1 MAKTCPK
8 CETSN
13 PENAKFCGECGTQ
26 LPSVKDIEI
35 TETMETPKEELT
47 TGSTFAKR
55 YQIIEEL
62 GRGGMGNVYR
72 ALDKKLNE
80 EVALKL
86 IKSEI
91 ASDKKTLERFGNE
104 LKIARR
110 ISHKNVGR
118 MYEMMEHNGTHFI
131 TMEYISGEDLK
142 RLIKKVGRF
151 SVAKTI
157 SVVKQMCKGLIEAH
171 SLGIV
176 HRDLKSQNVMI
187 DDEGTAKIMDFGIAR
202 FLGEKGLTGEGM
214 IIGTLEY
221 MSPEQ
226 LEGKEIDRRSDIYS
240 LGIILYEMVTGRV
253 PFEGDTPFT
262 VGIKHKS
269 ETPEN
274 PKKINPQLPDDL
286 TQLILKCVEKD
297 KGQRYQTVDQIIGEI
312 NTIEED
318 LTTSERETDKSKRDT
333 EETVLTKWKNS
344 IAVLPF
350 ADLSPQKDQEYFC
363 DGIAEEIINS
373 LTKIKEL
380 RVVARTSA
388 FSFKEKDVDVREI
401 GKKLNVET
409 ILEGSVRKA
418 GNRLRINA
426 QLIHVEDDYHIWSE
440 RYDRELDDVF
450 AIQDEITQAIV
461 KALKVKLF
469 GEEKGSLVKRHTANP
484 EAHSLYLKG
493 RYFWNKRTED
503 DLNKAISYFK
513 RAIELDP
520 EFTVAFVG
528 LADSYNLL
536 PWYSSIPLKEIHP
549 KAREAVE
556 KALELD
562 ETLAEAHT
570 SLALFKW
577 IYDWDW
583 KVAGE
588 EFEKAIALNPG
599 YASAYHWYFEYLAT
613 MEKLDEAISIIK
625 KAQKYDPLSLI
636 INSALGWGYYFIR
649 QYDRA
654 IEQSKKTLE
663 MNPNFFWALY
673 VLGISHLKDS
683 NSVEALKVFQKAS
696 KISREHPLFLSHL
709 GVAFAW
715 SGDTDKARD
724 VVKKLEK
731 RVEKKSACSFF
742 VALIHM
748 ALDDKEKAFEW
759 LEQAYKDRDF
769 WLLFIKVDPLF
780 DSLRSDPRF
789 KALLKKI
796 NLD

>member
-1 MAKTCPK
+1 
-8 CETSN
+8 
-13 PENAKFCGECGTQ
+13 
-26 LPSVKDIEI
+26 
-35 TETMETPKEELT
+35 
-47 TGSTFAKR
+47 
-55 YQIIEEL
+55 
-62 GRGGMGNVYR
+62 
-72 ALDKKLNE
+72 
-80 EVALKL
+80 
-86 IKSEI
+86 
-91 ASDKKTLERFGNE
+91 
-104 LKIARR
+104 
-110 ISHKNVGR
+110 
-118 MYEMMEHNGTHFI
+118 
-131 TMEYISGEDLK
+131 
-142 RLIKKVGRF
+142 
-151 SVAKTI
+151 
-157 SVVKQMCKGLIEAH
+157 
-171 SLGIV
+171 
-176 HRDLKSQNVMI
+176 MI

-262 VGIKHKS
+262 VGMKHKS

-286 TQLILKCVEKD
+286 TQLILKCVEKE
-297 KGQRYQTVDQIIGEI
+297 KGQRYQTVDQILGEI

-318 LTTSERETDKSKRDT
+318 LATSERETDKSKRDT
-333 EETVLTKWKNS
+333 EKTVLTKWKNS

-363 DGIAEEIINS
+363 DGISEEIINS

-388 FSFKEKDVDVREI
+388 FSFKGRDVDVREI
-401 GKKLNVET
+401 GKKLNVES

-461 KALKVKLF
+461 KSLKVKLF
-469 GEEKGSLVKRHTANP
+469 GEEKESLVKRHTDNP

-493 RYFWNKRTED
+493 RYFWNKRTEG
-503 DLNKAISYFK
+503 DLKKAISYFEK
-513 RAIELDP
+513 SIELDP
-520 EFTVAFVG
+520 EFAVAFVG

-562 ETLAEAHT
+562 ETLAEAHA

-583 KVAGE
+583 TAAEE
-588 EFEKAIALNPG
+588 EFKKAMSLNPG

-636 INSALGWGYYFIR
+636 INSALGWGYYFVR

-673 VLGISHLKDS
+673 ILGISHLKDS
-683 NSVEALKVFQKAS
+683 NSGEALKVFQKAS
-696 KISREHPLFLSHL
+696 RISKEHPLFLSHL

-715 SGDTDKARD
+715 TGDIDKARD

-742 VALIHM
+742 VALIFM

-759 LEQAYKDRDF
+759 LERAYKDRDL

-796 NLD
+796 NLA

>member
-1 MAKTCPK
+1 
-8 CETSN
+8 
-13 PENAKFCGECGTQ
+13 
-26 LPSVKDIEI
+26 
-35 TETMETPKEELT
+35 
-47 TGSTFAKR
+47 
-55 YQIIEEL
+55 
-62 GRGGMGNVYR
+62 
-72 ALDKKLNE
+72 
-80 EVALKL
+80 
-86 IKSEI
+86 
-91 ASDKKTLERFGNE
+91 
-104 LKIARR
+104 
-110 ISHKNVGR
+110 
-118 MYEMMEHNGTHFI
+118 
-131 TMEYISGEDLK
+131 
-142 RLIKKVGRF
+142 
-151 SVAKTI
+151 
-157 SVVKQMCKGLIEAH
+157 
-171 SLGIV
+171 
-176 HRDLKSQNVMI
+176 
-187 DDEGTAKIMDFGIAR
+187 
-202 FLGEKGLTGEGM
+202 
-214 IIGTLEY
+214 
-221 MSPEQ
+221 
-226 LEGKEIDRRSDIYS
+226 
-240 LGIILYEMVTGRV
+240 MVTGRV
-253 PFEGDTPFT
+253 PFEGDTPFIL
-262 VGIKHKS
+262 GIKHKS
-269 ETPEN
+269 EAPKN

-297 KGQRYQTVDQIIGEI
+297 KGQRYQTVDQILGEI

-363 DGIAEEIINS
+363 DGISEEIINS
-373 LTKIKEL
+373 LTKITEL

-388 FSFKEKDVDVREI
+388 FSFKGKDVDVREI
-401 GKKLNVET
+401 GKRLNVES

-469 GEEKGSLVKRHTANP
+469 GEEKESLVKRHTDNP

-513 RAIELDP
+513 EAIELDP

-613 MEKLDEAISIIK
+613 MEKLDEAISVIK

-673 VLGISHLKDS
+673 VLGISYLKDS

-715 SGDTDKARD
+715 SGETNKARD

-731 RVEKKSACSFF
+731 RVEKKSSCSFF

-759 LEQAYKDRDF
+759 LERSYKDRDL

-789 KALLKKI
+789 KELLKKI
-796 NLD
+796 NLA